1 MARESELEKA
11 ERHVR
16 ESMEAILRQ
25 RSLLAGLEPGSPAAG
40 LARQAV
46 SLSEDM
52 LALDQEDL
60 ALLRRRHRPW
70 AERGAA
76 RR

>member
-1 MARESELEKA
+1 MDEETELQKA

-16 ESMEAILRQ
+16 ESMEIIARQ
-25 RSLLAGLEPGSPAAG
+25 RSLLARMEPGSPDAG

-52 LALDQEDL
+52 LALDREDL
-60 ALLRRRHRPW
+60 TLLRGR
-70 AERGAA
+70 RGAQ
-76 RR
+76 RRREPR